1 MSYQDAKLAVQKQID
16 RNNAQSSD
24 SPNLIQSLAQQT
36 FAGVISEVGK
46 DADYSAEIKDPF
58 SRLIDQAT
66 GGAITKAK
74 ERLFKKQLA
83 RETKTKLA
91 QYKAE
96 APLRELQLD
105 DRILANQKADA
116 AQTKVTNTKLASE
129 IMPLL
134 NVPDNLKTS
143 FKDMLINNTTILNGF
158 AKIVEQRKV
167 GKDIEVNFIGKDQDY
182 LEGIKVSDTIIGD
195 DGKEYI
201 AYNRTDAVS
210 NFKRYTAKMRSNVVN
225 YLDNK
230 FTDTESR
237 EYKAVQNLKETGLLS
252 LEERQL
258 LLPHMRDA
266 VIARVGINPELKRSV
281 NAMIAGHTTMNDYI
295 NNNIFKKLDDALST
309 SIRDNSATLKTR
321 KNNLAT
327 AISKLEM
334 LKEQPVDKMME
345 QNRQGDIVAQRR
357 IVAELRDNIF
367 RVQNL
372 IQRDQM
378 NLAERTAVKSLLKNR
393 IIARAIADKNLDQL
407 NQPDVVERYTAE
419 VLKDTSFQKQ
429 ASSLVK
435 QLQQFG
441 LVDRPEDEQ
450 EIKSTL
456 QDDKGEEDLP
466 PENKEEENKV
476 PLNKNIRRLKKK
488 KATTPTS

>member
-91 QYKAE
+91 QYEAE
-96 APLRELQLD
+96 APLRALELND
-105 DRILANQKADA
+105 TILKNQKVKA
-116 AQTKVTNTKLASE
+116 AATKKTNTKLASE
-129 IMPLL
+129 IMPFL

-143 FKDMLINNTTILNGF
+143 FRDMLINNTTILSGF
-158 AKIVEQRKV
+158 ANIVEQRKV
-167 GKDIEVNFIGKDQDY
+167 GKDIEVSFIGKDQDY
-182 LEGIKVSDTIIGD
+182 LKGIKVSDTIIGD

-201 AYNRTDAVS
+201 AYNRTDNVS
-210 NFKRYTAKMRSNVVN
+210 NFKRYSAKLRSNVVN

-252 LEERQL
+252 LEEKQL
-258 LLPHMRDA
+258 LIPHMRDA
-266 VIARVGINPELKRSV
+266 VTTRAGIDPELKRSV
-281 NAMIAGHTTMNDYI
+281 NAIIAGHTTMND
-295 NNNIFKKLDDALST
+295 NIDKQIFQKLDDALKFTIRNNSSEVNKINSQINALRR
-309 SIRDNSATLKTR
+309 SIADAKAVPIAEREQGLEGEISR
-321 KNNLAT
+321 QERVIENLQ
-327 AISKLEM
+327 K
-334 LKEQPVDKMME
+334 Q
-345 QNRQGDIVAQRR
+345 RQTFQFNIQK
-357 IVAELRDNIF
+357 AETN
-367 RVQNL
+367 V
-372 IQRDQM
+372 
-378 NLAERTAVKSLLKNR
+378 AERTAVKSLLKNR

-407 NQPDVVERYTAE
+407 NQPDVVRQYAAE
-419 VLKDTSFQKQ
+419 VLKDTSFQKE

-435 QLQQFG
+435 QLQQYG
-441 LVDRPEDEQ
+441 LISRSENEQ

-456 QDDKGEEDLP
+456 QKDEEDLP
-466 PENKEEENKV
+466 PENKEEEEEIEGGRKLKVNK
-476 PLNKNIRRLKKK
+476 I
-488 KATTPTS
+488 S